1 MEKISEII
9 RMRLKEAGVRY
20 NSNDNISDF
29 VKEGELEK
37 LQQEVQDQFQSVLD
51 SLVIDTKN
59 DHNTQETAKRVA
71 KSNCISQ
78 HGIQKHVHIRAY
90 FN

>member
-20 NSNDNISDF
+20 NSNDNISEY
-29 VKEGELEK
+29 VKEGELEQ

-51 SLVIDTKN
+51 LSLI
-59 DHNTQETAKRVA
+59 
-71 KSNCISQ
+71 
-78 HGIQKHVHIRAY
+78 HI
-90 FN
+90 

>member
-29 VKEGELEK
+29 VKEGERMSSFRKFVPAVVAEARRSA
-37 LQQEVQDQFQSVLD
+37 QN
-51 SLVIDTKN
+51 SLRIGRTY
-59 DHNTQETAKRVA
+59 EFCGSGR
-71 KSNCISQ
+71 
-78 HGIQKHVHIRAY
+78 
-90 FN
+90 